1 MRDEIPVEAQ
11 FLVFAVVKSEQVGSL
26 MVFAEVKVGLP
37 DVLLWLL
44 ILFLG
49 LLSGT
54 GRDNVFGCVWVLGT
68 GG

>member
-11 FLVFAVVKSEQVGSL
+11 FLVFAVVQSEQIGSL
-26 MVFAEVKVGLP
+26 VVFAEVKVGLP

-44 ILFLG
+44 FLFLG
-49 LLSGT
+49 LLSGA
-54 GRDNVFGCVWVLGT
+54 GRDNIFGCVWVLGT